1 MLINIFKKNYPLQLL
16 LLVALP
22 LVLWIPAF
30 VNPPEVFTTKFDMPL
45 YKVIVSSMKDMQLM
59 AVVCA
64 FVLVVLQAL
73 AVNYLFTRNH
83 LCQKTTFI
91 PAFIYMLLM
100 SCNVQTMT
108 LSAILFSNL
117 CLIIALHFF
126 FKCHDKNEGID
137 EIFQSSCFLSLA
149 GLFYAPSIFFILWIW
164 GGLIVY
170 KLYKWRSWSMS
181 ILGLLTP
188 FLLLS
193 VYYYLMD
200 ISPMERL
207 LSDATEWLKINTD
220 FLNIP
225 IQVVYMALL
234 LIYLVPSLFYT
245 LSSRSNRIIEY
256 RKKSGVLVTMFVVSL
271 IPFVL
276 SKTQENMSFEFAI
289 PFTFFLCNLFMNHPK
304 EKHADTFFIILIFC
318 CIAKVYLPL

>member
-1 MLINIFKKNYPLQLL
+1 MLINVFKKNYPLQLL
-16 LLVALP
+16 LLVILP
-22 LVLWIPAF
+22 LILWIPAF
-30 VNPPEVFTTKFDMPL
+30 VNPPEVFASKFDMPL
-45 YKVIVSSMKDMQLM
+45 YKVIFDAVKDMQSV
-59 AVVCA
+59 AVVYA

-91 PAFIYMLLM
+91 PAFIYILLM

-108 LSAILFSNL
+108 FSSILFSNI

-137 EIFQSSCFLSLA
+137 EIFQASCFLSLA
-149 GLFYAPSIFFILWIW
+149 SLFYAPSIFFILWIW

-188 FLLLS
+188 FLLLT
-193 VYYYLMD
+193 VYYYLKD
-200 ISPMERL
+200 ISVEERL
-207 LSDATEWLKINTD
+207 LSDAGEWLNINFD
-220 FLNIP
+220 FLNVP
-225 IQVVYMALL
+225 IQVVYMSLL
-234 LIYLVPSLFYT
+234 AIYLISSLFYT

-276 SKTQENMSFEFAI
+276 SKTQENMSFVFAV
-289 PFTFFLCNLFMNHPK
+289 PFTFFLSNLFMNQPK
-304 EKHADTFFIILIFC
+304 EKHADTFFIILILC

>member
-1 MLINIFKKNYPLQLL
+1 MLINVFKKNYPLQLL
-16 LLVALP
+16 LLVILP
-22 LVLWIPAF
+22 LILWIPAF
-30 VNPPEVFTTKFDMPL
+30 VNPPEVFASKFDMPL
-45 YKVIVSSMKDMQLM
+45 YKVIFDAVKDMQSV

-91 PAFIYMLLM
+91 PAFIYILLM

-108 LSAILFSNL
+108 FSSILFSNI

-137 EIFQSSCFLSLA
+137 EIFQASCFLSLA
-149 GLFYAPSIFFILWIW
+149 SLFYAPSIFFILWIW

-170 KLYKWRSWSMS
+170 KLYKWRSWSMC

-188 FLLLS
+188 FLLLT
-193 VYYYLMD
+193 VYYYLKD
-200 ISPMERL
+200 ISVEERL
-207 LSDATEWLKINTD
+207 LSDAGEWLNINFD
-220 FLNIP
+220 FLNVP
-225 IQVVYMALL
+225 IQVVYMSLL
-234 LIYLVPSLFYT
+234 AIYLIPSLFYT

-276 SKTQENMSFEFAI
+276 SKTQENMSFVFAV
-289 PFTFFLCNLFMNHPK
+289 PFTFFLSNLFMNQPK
-304 EKHADTFFIILIFC
+304 EKHADTFFIILILC